1 MSDPARGPDFDTRVK
16 LAVYAHVAEST
27 RVPAVEDVAA
37 RMGEPVRAIAEAFTR
52 LRAGRV
58 LFLEPD
64 GRTIRMAPPFSGVPT
79 PHVARVKGKSYFANC
94 AWDVLGIPAA
104 LHAPGEASSRCGR
117 TGEPIVLRVG
127 EKGPE
132 PEPCVVH
139 FAMPAAHWW
148 RDLVFT

>member
-1 MSDPARGPDFDTRVK
+1 VDFDTQVK
-16 LAVYAHVAEST
+16 LAVYRHTAET
-27 RVPAVEDVAA
+27 AAVPSVEDVAA

-52 LRAGRV
+52 LRASRV

-64 GRTIRMAPPFSGVPT
+64 GRTIRTAPPFSAVPT
-79 PHVARVKGKSYFANC
+79 DHVARVNGKSYYANC

-104 LHAPGEASSRCGR
+104 LHAGGEASSRCGR
-117 TGEPIVLRVG
+117 TGEPILLRVG
-127 EKGPE
+127 PDGPA

-139 FAMPAAHWW
+139 FAVPAAHWW